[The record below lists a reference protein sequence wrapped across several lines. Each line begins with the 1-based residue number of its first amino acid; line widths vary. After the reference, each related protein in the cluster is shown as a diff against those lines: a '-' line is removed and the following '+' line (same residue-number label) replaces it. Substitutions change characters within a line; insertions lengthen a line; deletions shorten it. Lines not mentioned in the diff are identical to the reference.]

1 MSTLPKWQDGLV
13 IENSMIRIVLAL
25 ALMST
30 SSLAAPLRDGPAVE
44 FKDWRYELSTDQ
56 GGFLRG
62 YDLKLREIEQ
72 SGFEIRVKDICASA
86 CTLVLRNP
94 KACAERAALFGFH
107 EARKVD
113 AEKPGRREVSER
125 STKLMWSQYPEVVRA
140 KVGQLTTE
148 IVWIKGYEL
157 LPPCR

>member
-62 YDLKLREIEQ
+62 
-72 SGFEIRVKDICASA
+72 
-86 CTLVLRNP
+86 
-94 KACAERAALFGFH
+94 
-107 EARKVD
+107 
-113 AEKPGRREVSER
+113 
-125 STKLMWSQYPEVVRA
+125 
-140 KVGQLTTE
+140 
-148 IVWIKGYEL
+148 
-157 LPPCR
+157 